1 MNVRARSRQVGI
13 AAALVSALL
22 LAAPYALVTGF
33 DAQLAGY
40 YTAGPVGAGGV
51 ALFALLSAVV
61 FASVERGNVDPGT
74 LAGALVVLGSAT
86 TLLAAV
92 WWLSIEPTTMFGEYR
107 WLEHHATAVTVASLP
122 MPLSAGVYARELLG

>member
-22 LAAPYALVTGF
+22 LAVPYALVSGF

-74 LAGALVVLGSAT
+74 LAGALVVLGAAT
-86 TLLAAV
+86 TLLAAL
-92 WWLSIEPTTMFGEYR
+92 WWLSVEPTTMFGEHR
-107 WLEHHATAVTVASLP
+107 WLEYHAPAVTAASLP
-122 MPLSAGVYARELLG
+122 VPVSAGVYARELLE

>member
-1 MNVRARSRQVGI
+1 MTVRARSRQVGI

-22 LAAPYALVTGF
+22 LAVPYALVSGF

-61 FASVERGNVDPGT
+61 FASVEQGNVDPGT
-74 LAGALVVLGSAT
+74 LAGALVVLGAAT
-86 TLLAAV
+86 TLLSAL
-92 WWLSIEPTTMFGEYR
+92 WWLSIEPTTMFGEHR
-107 WLEHHATAVTVASLP
+107 WLEYHAAAVTVTSLP
-122 MPLSAGVYARELLG
+122 VPVAAGVYARELLG

>member
-22 LAAPYALVTGF
+22 LAVPYALVSGF

-40 YTAGPVGAGGV
+40 YTAGPVGAGGI

-61 FASVERGNVDPGT
+61 FASVEQGNVDPGT
-74 LAGALVVLGSAT
+74 LAGALVVLGSVT

-92 WWLSIEPTTMFGEYR
+92 WWLSVEPTTMFGEYR
-107 WLEHHATAVTVASLP
+107 WLEYHALAVTVASLP
-122 MPLSAGVYARELLG
+122 VPVSAGVYARELLG